1 MSDDLDDESFKTT
14 RSLATLVKAAATARS
29 VLLQPPL
36 NFSSVKRLIEVDEDT
51 EEISANEDS
60 DDALAE
66 ELVDAASELSFTE
79 RQGSS
84 EISVDPSASL
94 ATLFDKDS
102 PDAKVLKPRLYLAW
116 DMSAAPTICGI
127 LTACEFSRDGSL
139 GTSKFTQ
146 AYMDSHKIPRLSAN
160 NCLLVDVVSSSG
172 DPRGVGALLL
182 ISAYMTVFR
191 SRKYEY
197 LAAVAVSAPGK
208 SICERL
214 GFHTHSFREGT
225 QRQLCWILAGE
236 LSAADVNRRLRVDSK
251 LPAVCWRHG
260 FTARTS
266 QKRFPRCG

>member
-1 MSDDLDDESFKTT
+1 MSDGLEDDSFKTK
-14 RSLATLVKAAATARS
+14 RSLGTLVKAAATARS

-51 EEISANEDS
+51 EEISANEEC
-60 DDALAE
+60 DDQLAE
-66 ELVDAASELSFTE
+66 ELVDAAADLSFTE

-102 PDAKVLKPRLYLAW
+102 QDAKTLKPRLYLAW
-116 DMSAAPTICGI
+116 EMSDAPNICGI
-127 LTACEFSRDGSL
+127 LTACEFSRDDSL
-139 GTSKFTQ
+139 GTSKFSQ
-146 AYMDSHKIPRLSAN
+146 SYMDSRGIPRLSAN

-208 SICERL
+208 SLCERL

-225 QRQLCWILAGE
+225 QRQFCWIRAGE
-236 LSAADVNRRLRVDSK
+236 LSAADLNRRLRVDSK

-266 QKRFPRCG
+266 HKRYARCG